1 MQPCMMRTWEDP
13 MKSTKLL
20 QYVVAVCSGLFF
32 WGGACLLLNAYAAQ
46 AASFERKD
54 VTFPSQG
61 LKCAAWYYVPSGL
74 KEGEK
79 RPAIVMA
86 HGFTAVKEMY
96 LDGFA
101 KKFAEAGMVVLVFD
115 YRFFGASEGEPR
127 AQLFYHEQLQDYCNA
142 VTWASM
148 QKEVDANRIGIWGTS
163 YSGGHVMH
171 LGAFDRRIKAV
182 VAQVPMTGQWEAYYG
197 SQPPDQ
203 LAGTFGWYAQNRAD
217 QYAKGQVNYIT
228 VAAPE
233 KEPSVVPLKEWYDA
247 FMALSKNAPNW
258 LNKVTIE
265 SLEVGME
272 YDPTAGIEHIS
283 PTPFL
288 MIIASDDI
296 ITPTA
301 LEKKA
306 FERAKEPKKLIVVP
320 GRHFDAYDGPKH
332 EAFVTPAVE
341 WFKQYLKP

>member
-1 MQPCMMRTWEDP
+1 MFPLSISKIQMFRFL
-13 MKSTKLL
+13 SAL
-20 QYVVAVCSGLFF
+20 
-32 WGGACLLLNAYAAQ
+32 CLLLAANLTF
-46 AASFERKD
+46 AGSYERKD
-54 VTFPSQG
+54 VMFSSQG

-86 HGFTAVKEMY
+86 HGFTAVKEMF

-115 YRFFGASEGEPR
+115 YRYFGASEGEPR
-127 AQLFYHEQLQDYCNA
+127 AQLFYHEQLQDYRNGISW
-142 VTWASM
+142 VSM
-148 QKEVDANRIGIWGTS
+148 QKEVDPNRIGIWGTS

-171 LGAFDRRIKAV
+171 LGAFDRRVKAV
-182 VAQVPMTGQWEAYYG
+182 VAQVPMTGQWEAYYR
-197 SQPPDQ
+197 SLPAEQI
-203 LAGTFGWYAQNRAD
+203 AGAFGWFSQNRAD
-217 QYAKGQVNYIT
+217 QYAKGAVNYIT

-247 FMALSKNAPNW
+247 FMALSKNAPTW
-258 LNKVTIE
+258 LNRVTIE
-265 SLEVGME
+265 SLEIGME

-288 MIIASDDI
+288 MIIASEDI
-296 ITPTA
+296 ITPTE

-306 FERAKEPKKLIVVP
+306 FDRAKEPKKLVVVP
-320 GRHFDAYDGPKH
+320 GRHFDAYHGPKH
-332 EAFVTPAVE
+332 EAFVTPAVD
-341 WFKQYLKP
+341 WFTQYLKP